1 MTFVF
6 QCVGRV
12 ADFTFPPEKRKAA
25 RMLRLQCSC
34 HDVRVTWFE
43 YRVRL
48 SLSLFLAPPW
58 IICRFIDCQFFL
70 KRHCFY
76 INMGRLSRYAQDRI
90 LLLRSQQAKVGEI
103 VQKLSEEGIST
114 TRQTVSRFLRVS
126 SDGTKTRLNTAGEK
140 QSGKRSKLKQ
150 EQLDFINKEIEKDD
164 KLNARGNVF
173 GKEQSRFDFHVYKF
187 RYHYLLSQYKLSQ
200 FCDNTSA
207 TTL

>member
-1 MTFVF
+1 MFVS
-6 QCVGRV
+6 R
-12 ADFTFPPEKRKAA
+12 
-25 RMLRLQCSC
+25 CSS
-34 HDVRVTWFE
+34 HVVRVSS
-43 YRVRL
+43 
-48 SLSLFLAPPW
+48 SLESFFVLAPPW

-187 RYHYLLSQYKLSQ
+187 RYHYLSQYKLEVTIARVLPHSQ
-200 FCDNTSA
+200 GIKAACAWNSLNKGTA
-207 TTL
+207 